1 MPNVMEGK
9 NMHWLIFTLMAAFM
23 QAWRNAFQKQLSSTV
38 DVYGVTL
45 ARFLF
50 GFPFAFIYLILLYQ
64 QQPITESVHF
74 SMHFWGYI
82 IVAACSQI
90 LATVLMVQLFKQKNY
105 AIGVGLAKSEAILTA
120 LIAVIF
126 LHEYLSPLGW
136 CGVLLGAVAVFLL
149 SKGQQKSNFSFST
162 LTIGIGSGLCFAI
175 TSLLVRE
182 ASLELSALP
191 FLHRAAWVLFWVIGF
206 QCISMLLY
214 LGLLSRSTLSAM
226 WYRIGLTFKVSVCS
240 FLASLGWFSAM
251 SMQTVALVKTLGQVE
266 ILFSL
271 LISVF
276 FFKEK
281 LARTDHIGLL
291 VVMIAAILV
300 IWA

>member
-1 MPNVMEGK
+1 MT
-9 NMHWLIFTLMAAFM
+9 WLMFTVMAAFM

-50 GFPFAFIYLILLYQ
+50 GFPFAFIYLLVLYQ
-64 QQPITESVHF
+64 QKPLVNTVHF
-74 SMHFWGYI
+74 TNAFWGYI
-82 IVAACSQI
+82 VVAAFSQI

-105 AIGVGLAKSEAILTA
+105 AIGVGLAKSEAILAA
-120 LIAVIF
+120 LIGVVF

-136 CGVLLGAVAVFLL
+136 FGVLLGSVAVFLL
-149 SKGQQKSNFSFST
+149 SKGQQKSQLSLST
-162 LTIGIGSGLCFAI
+162 LSIGIGSGLCFAI

-182 ASLELSALP
+182 ATLELSSLP
-191 FLHRAAWVLFWVIGF
+191 FLHRAAWVLFWVIGL
-206 QCISMLLY
+206 QCMGMLLY
-214 LGLLSRSTLSAM
+214 LCIFSPNTLKAI
-226 WYRIGLTFKVSVCS
+226 WQRIGLTFKVSVCS

-271 LISVF
+271 LISAY

-281 LARTDHIGLL
+281 LGRSDHIGLFL
-291 VVMIAAILV
+291 VMIAAILV